1 MTIEIA
7 ANMETTPG
15 LDYSLLME
23 DDIAENGTQRFMS
36 VYELYGYFNVVIVST
51 IFCVIAFLG
60 LTGNTMVFIAVG
72 LSRKL
77 HNITNAFIV
86 NLSIC
91 DFLSCTILPFHAV
104 AVIAEDGWPLA
115 DWFCSFIASLSIITQ
130 TSGILN
136 LTMISLNRYILITK
150 PRKLYMRV
158 YTHNKVAWMIAFTWL
173 FPFLFLLVPQ
183 FFLGGLGYQDFFRVC
198 IWNSR
203 HKLALVF
210 QGIGAL
216 AFIISTILI
225 IFSYVSIYRFIRRH
239 MRMMANKE
247 GGNDPAASVEI
258 VEEESALND
267 NKVGTSIKS
276 HRSMKKKKTISRK
289 QIEITKNLCL
299 VVVSFFICVLPYTI
313 HLPTGIYDM
322 RGTYFALLFMS
333 HACINPILYA
343 AKHPHFKVIFSC
355 MFRCKYS
362 EIPMPTMGMKK
373 LFGRATS
380 ASTYSSTDGRYA

>member
-7 ANMETTPG
+7 ANMETTPE

-23 DDIAENGTQRFMS
+23 DLPENGTQRAMS

-104 AVIAEDGWPLA
+104 AVIAADGWPLA

-136 LTMISLNRYILITK
+136 LTMISLNRYVLITK

-183 FFLGGLGYQDFFRVC
+183 FFLGGLGLPGLLQDLHLELTPQAGSHLPGYRCPRFR
-198 IWNSR
+198 
-203 HKLALVF
+203 HLHHPHHL
-210 QGIGAL
+210 L
-216 AFIISTILI
+216 
-225 IFSYVSIYRFIRRH
+225 
-239 MRMMANKE
+239 
-247 GGNDPAASVEI
+247 
-258 VEEESALND
+258 
-267 NKVGTSIKS
+267 
-276 HRSMKKKKTISRK
+276 
-289 QIEITKNLCL
+289 LCL
-299 VVVSFFICVLPYTI
+299 
-313 HLPTGIYDM
+313 HLPFHPKAHAHDGQQGRWQRPCSIGRDR
-322 RGTYFALLFMS
+322 RGGKR
-333 HACINPILYA
+333 PQ
-343 AKHPHFKVIFSC
+343 
-355 MFRCKYS
+355 R
-362 EIPMPTMGMKK
+362 
-373 LFGRATS
+373 
-380 ASTYSSTDGRYA
+380 